1 MAGSVVQMDYSVITA
16 VSKGFKAN
24 ATTLKA
30 IGKAL
35 EVAVQILRAQAIAS
49 MGTSLAL
56 AKYLDTIRKKVQ
68 KLGKI
73 CEEFASDLGLAVND
87 HKKGDIEGKRYFGEG
102 I

>member
-1 MAGSVVQMDYSVITA
+1 MDYSVITA

-24 ATTLKA
+24 AATLKA

-35 EVAVQILRAQAIAS
+35 EVAIQILQAMAFVS
-49 MGTSLAL
+49 LGTTKAL
-56 AKYLDTIRKKVQ
+56 AQYLSVIKEKVQ

-73 CEEFASDLGLAVND
+73 CEEFAGDLANAIRD